1 MSSKNI
7 VKGYKGI
14 MDLDLNLVPIA
25 FHKEAVEQHYKDIKE
40 YKIYQAQLPNRLRYE
55 NVIPRI
61 EKLRQQ
67 DIYANK
73 KRMQEE
79 YDTKSR
85 QYARVRCDFST

>member
-14 MDLDLNLVPIA
+14 MDLDLNLVPVA
-25 FHKEAVEQHYKDIKE
+25 FHKEAVEQQYKDIKE
-40 YKIYQAQLPNRLRYE
+40 YKIYQTTLPSRLRYE

-61 EKLRQQ
+61 EKLWQQ
-67 DIYANK
+67 DIDANK
-73 KRMQEE
+73 KRTQQH

-85 QYARVRCDFST
+85 KYARVRGDFST